1 MLDSIFSE
9 VKGELTKVLG
19 GKFDLNEAK
28 TDQVLDETKET
39 VQSGLMNELTSGNIS
54 GLKSLFNGE
63 SDIASNPIVGNIVNQ
78 LVESLISKVGLS
90 PNLASSIG
98 TFVIPFVMN
107 KISGKQ
113 PAGGFDLSSLTSM
126 LSSEGS
132 GLGETLKSGLGGA
145 LGGSLGK
152 LLG

>member
-63 SDIASNPIVGNIVNQ
+63 SDIASNPIVGNIVNK
-78 LVESLISKVGLS
+78 LVESLI
-90 PNLASSIG
+90 
-98 TFVIPFVMN
+98 
-107 KISGKQ
+107 
-113 PAGGFDLSSLTSM
+113 
-126 LSSEGS
+126 
-132 GLGETLKSGLGGA
+132 
-145 LGGSLGK
+145 
-152 LLG
+152 

>member
-1 MLDSIFSE
+1 
-9 VKGELTKVLG
+9 
-19 GKFDLNEAK
+19 
-28 TDQVLDETKET
+28 
-39 VQSGLMNELTSGNIS
+39 MNELTSGNIS
-54 GLKSLFNGE
+54 GLKSLFKGE
-63 SDIASNPIVGNIVNQ
+63 LDIASNPIVGNIVNQ
-78 LVESLISKVGLS
+78 LVESLSSKVGLS

-152 LLG
+152 LFG